1 MKKRLQQ
8 PKHLYYWRDEY
19 IFFSLW
25 YPNSIHQL
33 HGVRLASFVTF
44 VFLSHTFLLQNSTRA
59 FVDGVKK
66 ADLCCQLKESN
77 CSFKMCR
84 LHFNL
89 VINLTLWW
97 KEILCVRFV
106 ALFSVNIRN
115 PYFLKKRGFG
125 HIELAKA
132 RWTHPPLLILLAK
145 YVSALKHHQGEHIY
159 LDLSL

>member
-1 MKKRLQQ
+1 
-8 PKHLYYWRDEY
+8 
-19 IFFSLW
+19 
-25 YPNSIHQL
+25 
-33 HGVRLASFVTF
+33 
-44 VFLSHTFLLQNSTRA
+44 
-59 FVDGVKK
+59 
-66 ADLCCQLKESN
+66 
-77 CSFKMCR
+77 MCR

-132 RWTHPPLLILLAK
+132 RWTHPPPPSLFCLLNMFQPSNTIRE
-145 YVSALKHHQGEHIY
+145 SIFI
-159 LDLSL
+159 